1 MCVRAVCVRA
11 ARGGARACSALVL
24 RGRRSQQSARQSAA
38 LARTKNGSWPCCFA
52 PRSGP
57 PRAREL
63 ARVGP
68 RHEDGPAAT
77 ASRTA
82 LWINAAA
89 GGAVA
94 YALLGSV
101 ARGGALSPP
110 RRLLYATM
118 GSMAGVML
126 PQAMAL
132 AGPAV
137 RRQLLLVLGGD
148 GAGKAR
154 A

>member
-1 MCVRAVCVRA
+1 ML
-11 ARGGARACSALVL
+11 SAGL
-24 RGRRSQQSARQSAA
+24 
-38 LARTKNGSWPCCFA
+38 
-52 PRSGP
+52 RSGAGATL
-57 PRAREL
+57 RLSMWAAGSTLAGGVAREL